1 LVTVALFDDQGRARV
16 SAAVAELERESAGEI
31 VVVSAPRADSYHDVR
46 AFGAFAFALAF
57 AGCLHVLVTA
67 FAFSWVLAL
76 QLPAFLAA
84 FALLRWPPLLRA
96 ALPHARVRAAVER
109 RARDELLAQGV
120 LETRERTGVLILLCE
135 LERRV
140 VILGDKGVH
149 ARVQDAGWE
158 RHVAHIVAAIR
169 AGRAADG
176 VSEVIA
182 ELAKVLAR
190 DLPRS
195 PDDVNELPDAPREPE
210 R

>member
-1 LVTVALFDDQGRARV
+1 MALFDDLGRKRIADAV
-16 SAAVAELERESAGEI
+16 AAVERETAGEI
-31 VVVSAPRADSYHDVR
+31 VVVSAPRADGYHDLR
-46 AFGAFAFALAF
+46 AFGAFAFALA
-57 AGCLHVLVTA
+57 ASGCLHLLAPHVP
-67 FAFSWVLAL
+67 FNWVLAL
-76 QLPAFLAA
+76 QLPVFLGA
-84 FALLRWPPLLRA
+84 FALLAWAPLLRA
-96 ALPHARVRAAVER
+96 ALPDGRVRTAVER

-158 RHVAHIVAAIR
+158 QHVARIIAAIH

-182 ELAKVLAR
+182 ELGKVLAR

-195 PDDVNELPDAPREPE
+195 PDDVNELPDAPREPT